1 MCVLVCACV
10 CVCVQD
16 VEFFM
21 HLATLFLSVP
31 SQTFRIKCQ
40 MLLRDR
46 KANDCN
52 QKQLTTMLCIRT
64 KVCTTAR
71 QLRRGGSGPKTQ
83 NCSAILAALQ
93 AKQIEIAYEHFQ
105 FTFFPDSRGMR
116 KKCKLQFSDQEV

>member
-1 MCVLVCACV
+1 MLVCV

-21 HLATLFLSVP
+21 QLATLFLLVP

-40 MLLRDR
+40 MLLRAR

-64 KVCTTAR
+64 KVCTTAKGVVQAQKR
-71 QLRRGGSGPKTQ
+71 KTVQ
-83 NCSAILAALQ
+83 
-93 AKQIEIAYEHFQ
+93 Q
-105 FTFFPDSRGMR
+105 F
-116 KKCKLQFSDQEV
+116 

>member
-1 MCVLVCACV
+1 MCVLVLVLVCV

-21 HLATLFLSVP
+21 QLATLFLLVP

-40 MLLRDR
+40 MLLRAR

-64 KVCTTAR
+64 KVCTTVPDCAKGWFR
-71 QLRRGGSGPKTQ
+71 PK
-83 NCSAILAALQ
+83 NAKLFSNFSRAASQ
-93 AKQIEIAYEHFQ
+93 
-105 FTFFPDSRGMR
+105 TN
-116 KKCKLQFSDQEV
+116 